1 MKSKKGLIASIV
13 IAIIAIL
20 VLAGGLIYVKTDL
33 FKPANMLFYKYLLGE
48 KTKFN
53 YDEFLEQI
61 KNDEEK
67 EYSSSGEISA
77 NIDSEA
83 TSTYARNNMNN
94 ISKFKVEFEQKSKP
108 QEEKMASNIKLRY
121 DNKDVISANL
131 VKNADIYAVQSDIMN
146 EKYIA
151 VENNN
156 LKDLAQKLG
165 IDEKSIPDKFEQVKA
180 YDLLYVS
187 KDDRKEIV
195 DKYKKV
201 INNKISKDKYS
212 TEKKVETE
220 INGEKIKTSTYKLTT
235 TEKEIYETIKS
246 MLETAKEDEK
256 LQELIISKYEM
267 INKNGQD
274 NEELTKD
281 NIKEKIEE
289 LISDIDKKLKSASE
303 DSVDIIVYVNKGK
316 TVKIEVKENES
327 LYSIE
332 FFEKDNKNN
341 IVVLTNVENKEDKL
355 NIEYEIKEENDSK
368 NVIGTITI
376 LSENKEQVKIN
387 YEITQKGKKGKGK
400 NELTAKFNIESDG
413 SKMELN
419 IKENVN
425 YDEKITIEDL
435 DNDNMVK
442 LNDMSEEEIKNLFTE
457 VYQKAVTEF
466 PKIMEE
472 TGISELFSGTT
483 SSLNDDN
490 DDNTYNGDYDEND
503 YTINDEEDNN
513 SDYED
518 DNYDDY
524 EEDNL

>member
-13 IAIIAIL
+13 IAIIVIL

-33 FKPANMLFYKYLLGE
+33 FKPANKLFYKYLLGE
-48 KTKFN
+48 KTEFN
-53 YDEFLEQI
+53 YDEILEQI
-61 KNDEEK
+61 KNLEGK
-67 EYSSSGEISA
+67 EFSKNGEITA
-77 NIDSEA
+77 
-83 TSTYARNNMNN
+83 STYARNNLNENN
-94 ISKFKVEFEQKSKP
+94 EFKVEFEQKNKP
-108 QEEKMASNIKLRY
+108 QENKMFSNIKLSY
-121 DNKDVISANL
+121 DNKEVAQVNFM
-131 VKNADIYAVQSDIMN
+131 KNAEVYAVQSDIMN

-151 VENNN
+151 VENKN
-156 LKDLAQKLG
+156 LKELAQKLE
-165 IDEKSIPDKFEQVKA
+165 IDEEGIPDKFEQVKA

-187 KDDRKEIV
+187 KEDRNEI
-195 DKYKKV
+195 
-201 INNKISKDKYS
+201 INNYKQIISDKIGKDKYT
-212 TEKKVETE
+212 TERNVETE
-220 INGEKIKTSTYKLTT
+220 VNGEKIKTNTYKLTT

-256 LQELIISKYEM
+256 IQELIISKYEM
-267 INKNGQD
+267 INKNSQD
-274 NEELTKD
+274 SEELTKD

-289 LISDIDKKLKSASE
+289 LISDIDKELKTASE

-355 NIEYEIKEENDSK
+355 NIEYEVKKENDSK
-368 NVIGTITI
+368 NIIGTITM
-376 LSENKEQVKIN
+376 LSDNQEQGKVS
-387 YEITQKGKKGKGK
+387 YEISLKGTTGKGK
-400 NELTAKFNIESDG
+400 NEIIAKFNIESDG

-425 YDEKITIEDL
+425 YDEKVTIEDI
-435 DNDNMVK
+435 DEDEMAK
-442 LNDMSEEEIKNLFTE
+442 LNNMSEEEIKNLFIE

-466 PKIMEE
+466 PRIVEE

-513 SDYED
+513 SDYEA

>member
-1 MKSKKGLIASIV
+1 
-13 IAIIAIL
+13 
-20 VLAGGLIYVKTDL
+20 
-33 FKPANMLFYKYLLGE
+33 
-48 KTKFN
+48 
-53 YDEFLEQI
+53 
-61 KNDEEK
+61 
-67 EYSSSGEISA
+67 
-77 NIDSEA
+77 
-83 TSTYARNNMNN
+83 
-94 ISKFKVEFEQKSKP
+94 
-108 QEEKMASNIKLRY
+108 
-121 DNKDVISANL
+121 
-131 VKNADIYAVQSDIMN
+131 
-146 EKYIA
+146 
-151 VENNN
+151 
-156 LKDLAQKLG
+156 
-165 IDEKSIPDKFEQVKA
+165 
-180 YDLLYVS
+180 
-187 KDDRKEIV
+187 
-195 DKYKKV
+195 
-201 INNKISKDKYS
+201 
-212 TEKKVETE
+212 
-220 INGEKIKTSTYKLTT
+220 
-235 TEKEIYETIKS
+235 

-472 TGISELFSGTT
+472 TGISELFNETT
-483 SSLNDDN
+483 NSLNDDN
-490 DDNTYNGDYDEND
+490 DDDIYNNDDDEND